1 MKYTLIIFALY
12 CGILAGIITGKI
24 PGQVLSY
31 ILLFALSAA
40 ILMRSANM
48 LTVSIG
54 RMAKYLHW
62 REFVIAFFVMA
73 IGSSI
78 PNLFVGISSALH
90 NIPELSFGDI
100 VGNNVVDLTIVAAL
114 AALFGQNLA
123 LESRMAR
130 TSSLLTA
137 IVAVLPLFLILDGTL
152 GRGDGIALILI
163 FVFYSGWLLSKR
175 KLYDKVVQNNGAP
188 PLQAFRNFLW
198 SIAAIVLG
206 FVMIIFAAEGAV
218 RSASF
223 FAQSLG
229 LPLVLIGILITGLG
243 SAIPEIYFT
252 IAAARKKQNW
262 IILGELMGSIIV
274 LSTAVLGIVAI
285 LRPIQVQDFSYYA
298 IARIFL
304 VIAATFFFV
313 FIRTSKML
321 TKKESFVLVA
331 VYIAFIATLFAQH
344 FKVIDIF

>member
-1 MKYTLIIFALY
+1 MKYTFIIFGLY
-12 CGILAGIITGKI
+12 CAVLAGIITGKI
-24 PGQVLSY
+24 PGHLLSY
-31 ILLFALSAA
+31 ILLFSFSAV

-78 PNLFVGISSALH
+78 PNLFVGISSAIH
-90 NIPELSFGDI
+90 HIPELSFGDI

-114 AALFGQNLA
+114 SVFFGQNLT
-123 LESRMAR
+123 LQSRMAK

-137 IVAVLPLFLILDGTL
+137 IVAVLPLFLILDGNL

-175 KLYDKVVQNNGAP
+175 KLYDEVVQNNGAP

-206 FVMIIFAAEGAV
+206 FIMIIFAAEGAV

-223 FAQSLG
+223 FAENLG
-229 LPLVLIGILITGLG
+229 LPLVLIGIVITGLG

-262 IILGELMGSIIV
+262 IVLGELMGSIIV
-274 LSTAVLGIVAI
+274 LSTLVLGIVAV
-285 LRPIQVQDFSYYA
+285 LRPIQVQDFSPYA

-304 VIAATFFFV
+304 VVAATFFFI
-313 FIRTSKML
+313 FIRTNKTL
-321 TKKESFVLVA
+321 TKKESLALVA
-331 VYIAFIATLFAQH
+331 VYIVFIATLFARH
-344 FKVIDIF
+344 FKIIDIF